1 MLIALTGGIGSGK
14 STVARRWVELG
25 ATEVDADLLAR
36 EVVEPGTVG
45 LKKVVQEFGPAV
57 LTESGALDRAALAK
71 IAFAN
76 DANRVKLEG
85 ILHPLIQELALQKV
99 TNLEGVIVYTI
110 PLFVE
115 SKTKLQFDKVVAISC
130 DEDVRVRRLVDSR
143 GMNEVEARS
152 RISAQAKDSE
162 REAVAD
168 IVVDSNCTL
177 EELLQ
182 KADVIYQDFKDQ
194 S

>member
-1 MLIALTGGIGSGK
+1 VLIALTGGIGSGK

-36 EVVEPGTVG
+36 EVVEPGSAG
-45 LKKVVQEFGPAV
+45 LALVAEEFGPSV
-57 LTESGALDRAALAK
+57 LTTAGALDRAELAK

-76 DANRVKLEG
+76 DDNRIKLEG

-115 SKTKLQFDKVVAISC
+115 SKSKLQFDKVVAISC
-130 DEDVRVRRLVDSR
+130 DEDVRVRRLVESR
-143 GMNEVEARS
+143 GMSEAEARS
-152 RISAQAKDSE
+152 RISAQAKDSQ

-168 IVVDSNCTL
+168 IVIDSNCSL
-177 EELLQ
+177 AELIQ
-182 KADVIYQDFKDQ
+182 KADATYQSFKDQ

>member
-36 EVVEPGTVG
+36 EVVEPGSIG
-45 LKKVVQEFGPAV
+45 LEQVAKEFGPSV
-57 LTESGALDRAALAK
+57 LNQSGTLDRAALAK

-76 DANRVKLEG
+76 DANRVKLES
-85 ILHPLIQELALQKV
+85 ILHPLIQDLALHKV
-99 TNLEGVIVYTI
+99 SNLEGIIVYTI

-115 SKTKLQFDKVVAISC
+115 SKSKLQFDRVVAISC
-130 DEDVRVRRLVDSR
+130 DEEVRVSRLIEQR
-143 GMNEVEARS
+143 GMNEAEARS
-152 RISAQAKDSE
+152 RIAAQATDSE

-168 IVVDSNCTL
+168 LVIDSNCSL
-177 EELLQ
+177 EELIK
-182 KADVIYQDFKDQ
+182 KADAIYLGFREQL
-194 S
+194 

>member
-36 EVVEPGTVG
+36 EVVEPGSIG
-45 LKKVVQEFGPAV
+45 LEQVAKEFGPSV
-57 LTESGALDRAALAK
+57 LTQSGTLDRAALAK

-76 DANRVKLEG
+76 DANRVKLES
-85 ILHPLIQELALQKV
+85 ILHPLIQDLALQKV
-99 TNLEGVIVYTI
+99 SKLEGIVVYTI

-115 SKTKLQFDKVVAISC
+115 SKSKLQFDKVVAISC
-130 DEDVRVRRLVDSR
+130 DEDVRVSRLVEQR
-143 GMNEVEARS
+143 GMNETEARS
-152 RISAQAKDSE
+152 RIAAQASDSE

-168 IVVDSNCTL
+168 LVIDSNCSL
-177 EELLQ
+177 EELIQ
-182 KADVIYQDFKDQ
+182 KADAIYLGFKEQ
-194 S
+194 L

>member
-1 MLIALTGGIGSGK
+1 VLIALTGGIGSGK

-36 EVVEPGTVG
+36 EVVEPGSVG
-45 LKKVVQEFGPAV
+45 LAQVVQEFGASV
-57 LTESGALDRAALAK
+57 LTAAGALDRAELAR

-76 DANRVKLEG
+76 DDNRIKLEG

-115 SKTKLQFDKVVAISC
+115 SKSKLKFDKVVAISC
-130 DEDVRVRRLVDSR
+130 DEEVRIKRLVESR
-143 GMNEVEARS
+143 GMSEAEARS

-168 IVVDSNCTL
+168 IIIDSNCSL
-177 EELLQ
+177 AELTQ
-182 KADVIYQDFKDQ
+182 KVDAIYQSFKDQ

>member
-1 MLIALTGGIGSGK
+1 VLIALTGGIGSGK

-36 EVVEPGTVG
+36 EVVEPGSTG
-45 LKKVVQEFGPAV
+45 LAQVVEEFGPSV
-57 LTESGALDRAALAK
+57 LTAAGALDRAELAK

-76 DANRVKLEG
+76 DGNRIKLEG

-115 SKTKLQFDKVVAISC
+115 SKSKLQFDKVVAISC
-130 DEDVRVRRLVDSR
+130 DEDVRVRRLVESR
-143 GMNEVEARS
+143 GMSEAEARS

-168 IVVDSNCTL
+168 IVIDSNCSL
-177 EELLQ
+177 AELIQ
-182 KADVIYQDFKDQ
+182 KADSIYQSFKDE

>member
-1 MLIALTGGIGSGK
+1 VLIALTGGIGSGK

-36 EVVEPGTVG
+36 EVVEPGSVG
-45 LKKVVQEFGPAV
+45 LAQVVQEFGSSV
-57 LTESGALDRAALAK
+57 LTASGALDRAELAK

-76 DANRVKLEG
+76 DVNRIKLEG

-115 SKTKLQFDKVVAISC
+115 SKSKLQFDKVVAISC
-130 DEDVRVRRLVDSR
+130 DEDVRVRRLVESR
-143 GMNEVEARS
+143 GMSEAEARS

-168 IVVDSNCTL
+168 IVIDSNCSL
-177 EELLQ
+177 AELIQ
-182 KADVIYQDFKDQ
+182 KADAIYQSFKDQ

>member
-1 MLIALTGGIGSGK
+1 VLIALTGGIGSGK

-36 EVVEPGTVG
+36 EVVEPGSVG
-45 LKKVVQEFGPAV
+45 LAQVAEEFGPSV
-57 LTESGALDRAALAK
+57 LTAAGALDRAELAK

-76 DANRVKLEG
+76 DGNRIKLEG

-99 TNLEGVIVYTI
+99 ANLEGVIVYTI

-115 SKTKLQFDKVVAISC
+115 SKSKLQFDKVVAISC
-130 DEDVRVRRLVDSR
+130 DEDVRVRRLVESR
-143 GMNEVEARS
+143 GMSEVEARN
-152 RISAQAKDSE
+152 RISAQAKDSQ

-168 IVVDSNCTL
+168 IVIDSNCSL
-177 EELLQ
+177 AGLIQ
-182 KADVIYQDFKDQ
+182 KADAIYQSFKDE

>member
-36 EVVEPGTVG
+36 EVVEPGSIG
-45 LKKVVQEFGPAV
+45 LEQVAKEFGPSV
-57 LTESGALDRAALAK
+57 LNQSGALDRAALAK

-76 DANRVKLEG
+76 DANRVKLES
-85 ILHPLIQELALQKV
+85 ILHPLIQDLALQKAS
-99 TNLEGVIVYTI
+99 NLEGIIVYTI

-115 SKTKLQFDKVVAISC
+115 SKSKLQFDKVVAISC
-130 DEDVRVRRLVDSR
+130 DEDVRVDRLIEQR
-143 GMNEVEARS
+143 GMNEAEARS
-152 RISAQAKDSE
+152 RIAAQATDSE

-168 IVVDSNCTL
+168 LVIDSNCSL
-177 EELLQ
+177 EELIQ
-182 KADVIYQDFKDQ
+182 KADAIYLGFKEQ
-194 S
+194 L